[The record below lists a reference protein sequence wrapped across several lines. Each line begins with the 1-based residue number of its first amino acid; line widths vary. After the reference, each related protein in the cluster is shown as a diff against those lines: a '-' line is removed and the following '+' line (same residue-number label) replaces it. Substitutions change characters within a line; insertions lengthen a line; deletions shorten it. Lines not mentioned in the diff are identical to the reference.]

1 MHLSSMYFLQ
11 LLFLAWGSGL
21 PFNTDLPS
29 AGRLPATPDHD
40 QSPLAVP
47 NMIDAIWTAAEK
59 KVAHRVCDAA
69 VQRELSQLISEFK
82 SKAAA
87 TNNTEAL
94 WEIRYWLDKRQ
105 REIDAEF
112 DYRYSQ
118 LIFVFALLVR
128 SGKLK
133 LEDLAGL
140 SEQKLAAIK
149 FIAES

>member
-1 MHLSSMYFLQ
+1 
-11 LLFLAWGSGL
+11 
-21 PFNTDLPS
+21 
-29 AGRLPATPDHD
+29 
-40 QSPLAVP
+40 
-47 NMIDAIWTAAEK
+47 MIDAVWTNAEK
-59 KVAHRVCDAA
+59 KVAHRAFDAA
-69 VQRELSQLISEFK
+69 AQREFSQLIFEFK

-87 TNNTEAL
+87 TNNIETL
-94 WEIRYWLDKRQ
+94 WEIRDWLDKRQ

-128 SGKLK
+128 SGKLE

-140 SEQKLAAIK
+140 SEQKLVAIK

>member
-1 MHLSSMYFLQ
+1 
-11 LLFLAWGSGL
+11 
-21 PFNTDLPS
+21 
-29 AGRLPATPDHD
+29 
-40 QSPLAVP
+40 
-47 NMIDAIWTAAEK
+47 MIDAIWTAAEK
-59 KVAHRVCDAA
+59 KVAHRVFDVA